1 MLLTVMAVAGLP
13 VIVCV
18 SEAHGTAVELGG
30 LYTAHHDSSE
40 PHGAVSDSSDDAFGS
55 GCTDFRL
62 DRGILVE
69 QVRLKQPTGLPILNN
84 DGPAFS
90 AAPASLLPPF
100 VFADGRGILRV
111 NRPVIRSSL
120 SDLRTIVLL
129 I

>member
-84 DGPAFS
+84 DGPLS
-90 AAPASLLPPF
+90 RRLPRHCSLL
-100 VFADGRGILRV
+100 
-111 NRPVIRSSL
+111 SSL
-120 SDLRTIVLL
+120 PTAGEFCGSTDPSYGPALAISGPSFC
-129 I
+129 